1 MLITIIAVL
10 LVSLITSCTT
20 TRYIPAADELEMEF
34 TGLDKEQISSVMGE
48 QPQETVSN
56 EAGDILIYPSGP
68 FIKKRY
74 GSMASDTYRDGKI
87 YFLLDS
93 EGKCRK
99 VQSGIRLRESR
110 YDGKKTRET
119 AKRSVLEFL
128 SGFFEGKPRFDI

>member
-10 LVSLITSCTT
+10 LVSLLTSCTT
-20 TRYIPAADELEMEF
+20 TRYIPATDELEMEF
-34 TGLDKEQISSVMGE
+34 TGLDKAQIGSIMGGE
-48 QPQETVSN
+48 PQETVAN
-56 EAGDILIYPSGP
+56 ETGDILIYPSGP
-68 FIKKRY
+68 FIRKRY
-74 GSMASDTYRDGKI
+74 GNGVSDTSRDKKI
-87 YFLLDS
+87 YFLLDG